1 MPLVSGP
8 VGTLL
13 VAAIALAGL
22 VIWLVHR
29 PRHPGPRLV
38 GDDGIDREELEAAE
52 REVRDLEAG
61 RRSED
66 GFEGDDWGPGA
77 GRPRPFGQQ
86 ETGEEGR
93 G

>member
-13 VAAIALAGL
+13 VAATVVAAVAL
-22 VIWLVHR
+22 WLVRR
-29 PRHPGPRLV
+29 PRHPGPRMV

-52 REVRDLEAG
+52 REVRELDSG
-61 RRSED
+61 RKPEE

-77 GRPRPFGQQ
+77 ARPRPPV
-86 ETGEEGR
+86 R
-93 G
+93 L

>member
-13 VAAIALAGL
+13 VAATAVAALA
-22 VIWLVHR
+22 VWLVRR

-52 REVRDLEAG
+52 REVRELDSG
-61 RRSED
+61 RKPEE

-77 GRPRPFGQQ
+77 ARPRPPV
-86 ETGEEGR
+86 R
-93 G
+93 L

>member
-13 VAAIALAGL
+13 VAATVVAAVAL
-22 VIWLVHR
+22 WLVRR

-52 REVRDLEAG
+52 REVRELESG
-61 RRSED
+61 RKPED
-66 GFEGDDWGPGA
+66 GFEDDDWGPGA
-77 GRPRPFGQQ
+77 ARPRPPV
-86 ETGEEGR
+86 R
-93 G
+93 L

>member
-1 MPLVSGP
+1 VPLVSGP

-13 VAAIALAGL
+13 VAATVVAA
-22 VIWLVHR
+22 VAVWLVRR

-52 REVRDLEAG
+52 REVRELDSG
-61 RRSED
+61 RKPEE

-77 GRPRPFGQQ
+77 AQPRPPV
-86 ETGEEGR
+86 R
-93 G
+93 L